1 MLETNTLLNSFRQA
15 AEELLKQKR
24 YQELQ
29 DASVDMLKSLPDSF
43 LGYFFEAE
51 ALKGLGKHEQALPF
65 YEQAASLIETETETD
80 ADLKATYVARFLQV
94 KSRME
99 APEHTSKPVSRPAG
113 SYPVLSYKQ
122 YLDRGDKSL
131 ALNQT
136 EEALD
141 DFEHAIEVDKTQVA
155 AHLKRFAVLVRLDRA
170 EQMLAAA
177 KALLLVTPSLGI
189 GHFYLGLALSR
200 IARDEEA
207 VAAYSK
213 VIAIEP
219 AQAAAYVNRGAIY
232 ASLGH
237 MKKSLADSEK
247 ALLLKPKQSSAM
259 VNKALALRTTG
270 QPEEAIKVCNEIVKF
285 EPGCALGYCN
295 RGLANFILNQSDKAL
310 ADADL
315 SIKYAR
321 EPMYVAKCK
330 CIKAK
335 FLALGGGGGGKGG
348 HPGDRKEAIEEA
360 RHLCDS
366 AVRLAPKNSHPWRY
380 AWSTSALVS
389 GMRGDFDSANSNVQ
403 LVLDHAKGFIY
414 GINIKA
420 QILLMQNRL
429 DEALVTVNSALALNP
444 KEPESY
450 AIRYQIKTKL
460 GDAKA
465 SEDLTTARK
474 LGFLRD
480 VA

>member
-1 MLETNTLLNSFRQA
+1 MLETSDLLCMFRQA

-29 DASVDMLKSLPDSF
+29 DASVEMLKSTPNSF

-51 ALKGLGKHEQALPF
+51 ALTGLGKREQALPF
-65 YEQAASLIETETETD
+65 FKQAASLIETETNAEF
-80 ADLKATYVARFLQV
+80 KATYVARLLQV
-94 KSRME
+94 KIRME
-99 APEHTSKPVSRPAG
+99 ATEHTPQPGSGPTLTYMEYLSRG
-113 SYPVLSYKQ
+113 EKF
-122 YLDRGDKSL
+122 L
-131 ALNQT
+131 ALDQA

-141 DFEHAIEVDKTQVA
+141 EFEHAIEVDKTQVS
-155 AHLKRFAVLVRLDRA
+155 AHLKRFAVLIRLDRA

-177 KALLLVTPSLGI
+177 KELLLVTPSHWI
-189 GHFYLGLALSR
+189 GHFYSGLALGSL
-200 IARDEEA
+200 ARDEEA
-207 VAAYSK
+207 VEAYSK
-213 VIAIEP
+213 AIEIAP
-219 AQAAAYVNRGAIY
+219 REAPAYVNRGATY
-232 ASLGH
+232 GSLGH
-237 MKKSLADSEK
+237 MEKSLADSEK

-270 QPEEAIKVCNEIVKF
+270 QPKEAIKVCNEIVKF
-285 EPGCALGYCN
+285 EPKCALAYCN
-295 RGLANFILNQSDKAL
+295 RALANFILNRTEEAL
-310 ADADL
+310 EDADL
-315 SIKYAR
+315 SIKYSTQ
-321 EPMYVAKCK
+321 PMYVAKCK

-335 FLALGGGGGGKGG
+335 FLALGGGGGGGNGG
-348 HPGDRKEAIEEA
+348 YRRDGKDEIEEA
-360 RHLCDS
+360 RQLCDS
-366 AVRLAPKNSHPWRY
+366 AVRLAPMNSHPWRY

-389 GMRGDFDSANSNVQ
+389 GMMGDFDSANSNVQ

-450 AIRYQIKTKL
+450 AIRHQIRTKL

-465 SEDLTTARK
+465 NEDLTKARK

-480 VA
+480 E